1 MSLINKINFQYKYR
15 VLKDLVD
22 TKRYE
27 DFFDELGKTKKNH
40 DVFSDL
46 SSAFVSNLIK
56 ENEKDIFGSKFVWL
70 NSFIIEDLL
79 YLNEFIIYYFNKQ
92 QKKVDPIKMYQ
103 EEIAEV
109 FKNSKNNKNISF
121 DDLLDNSYLYQWLI
135 LQNSDQKNNFINNQ
149 MPFFSTKN
157 NFNFTKP
164 TLTYC
169 FIMIIDNPYNV
180 YQTIKNQNDND
191 IEKSRNIFL
200 NLDNRSSYFNLE
212 KVTVEINRQGWQ
224 TNSKS
229 WIDPN
234 VLNSLRG
241 KIILKS
247 ELIENTYETLSS
259 IIFHFIQSGIKIDI
273 NYEIIQEFIKNNPV
287 SLKKIEQ
294 NISVKEKKFLD
305 PYIDNIISDG
315 DQVN

>member
-1 MSLINKINFQYKYR
+1 MSLINKINFQYKFR
-15 VLKDLVD
+15 LLKDLVD

-40 DVFSDL
+40 DIFSEL
-46 SSAFVSNLIK
+46 SSAFVSKLIK
-56 ENEKDIFGSKFVWL
+56 ENEKDIFGSKLVWL

-79 YLNEFIIYYFNKQ
+79 YLNDFITYYFNKQ
-92 QKKVDPIKMYQ
+92 QKTVNPIKTYQ

-109 FKNSKNNKNISF
+109 FKNSKNNKDISF

-135 LQNSDQKNNFINNQ
+135 LQNSDQKYNFINNQ

-164 TLTYC
+164 TLTDC

-200 NLDNRSSYFNLE
+200 NLDNRSTYFNLE

-229 WIDPN
+229 WKDPN

-259 IIFHFIQSGIKIDI
+259 IIFHFIQSGIKIEI
-273 NYEIIQEFIKNNPV
+273 NYEIIQEFIKNNPI
-287 SLKKIEQ
+287 SFKKIEQ
-294 NISVKEKKFLD
+294 NISLKEKKFLD
-305 PYIDNIISDG
+305 PYIDNIISDIER
-315 DQVN
+315 VN